1 MPSGCGTAQAVGGLN
16 LCSSFKSIYRGA
28 TSYTFNFTGSGGTA
42 PTPFATTSATS
53 TGLIA
58 LSTPALAL
66 RNGGIYN
73 VRVDANYTLT
83 NGIGASDP
91 TITILGTACSRTM
104 AAAPLMEVTSIQ
116 RCAVATLNRSALLRA
131 VTTTGASS
139 ACSATSYNYRF
150 TRVADC
156 AGTAIS
162 GVTPFVVSSTSTYL
176 SLYVAFPNGLFPLPN
191 LGYWKVEIAPV
202 FSYGATAYGPARV
215 IQVNNTA
222 TSSMLPEEEL
232 AEMERL
238 LQEGNAGQ
246 AAIVYPNPGN
256 GERVFISLSDE
267 AEIVNCRIFD
277 EMGRAVDGFLV
288 SRISGTAAVVEFN
301 QQLASGVY
309 HIQWSNGTET
319 KTTRWIV
326 TN

>member
-1 MPSGCGTAQAVGGLN
+1 
-16 LCSSFKSIYRGA
+16 
-28 TSYTFNFTGSGGTA
+28 
-42 PTPFATTSATS
+42 
-53 TGLIA
+53 
-58 LSTPALAL
+58 
-66 RNGGIYN
+66 
-73 VRVDANYTLT
+73 
-83 NGIGASDP
+83 
-91 TITILGTACSRTM
+91 M
-104 AAAPLMEVTSIQ
+104 AG
-116 RCAVATLNRSALLRA
+116 N
-131 VTTTGASS
+131 SS
-139 ACSATSYNYRF
+139 ACGAISYNYRF

-162 GVTPFVVSSTSTYL
+162 GVTPFVVSSTSTFL
-176 SLYVAFPNGLFPLPN
+176 SLYVAFPNGIYPLPN
-191 LGYWKVEIAPV
+191 LGFWKVEIAPV

-309 HIQWSNGTET
+309 HIQWSNGA
-319 KTTRWIV
+319 KQQSTRWIV

>member
-1 MPSGCGTAQAVGGLN
+1 
-16 LCSSFKSIYRGA
+16 
-28 TSYTFNFTGSGGTA
+28 
-42 PTPFATTSATS
+42 
-53 TGLIA
+53 
-58 LSTPALAL
+58 
-66 RNGGIYN
+66 
-73 VRVDANYTLT
+73 
-83 NGIGASDP
+83 
-91 TITILGTACSRTM
+91 
-104 AAAPLMEVTSIQ
+104 
-116 RCAVATLNRSALLRA
+116 
-131 VTTTGASS
+131 
-139 ACSATSYNYRF
+139 
-150 TRVADC
+150 
-156 AGTAIS
+156 
-162 GVTPFVVSSTSTYL
+162 VSSTSTYL

-238 LQEGNAGQ
+238 LQEGNADQ